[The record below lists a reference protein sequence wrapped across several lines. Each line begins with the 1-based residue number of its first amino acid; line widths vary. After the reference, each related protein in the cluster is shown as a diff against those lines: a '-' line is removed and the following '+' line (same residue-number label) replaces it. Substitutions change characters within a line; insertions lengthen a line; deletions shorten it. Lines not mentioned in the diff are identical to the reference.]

1 MKYIIWIFIFV
12 VTAAHGQDTKNSITI
27 EGRVKDRK
35 IYSFNDLKQFPGV
48 QLDSLQVYN
57 HLMVLHG
64 VSRNI
69 KGVLLKDVLNGV
81 EFDAETPK
89 LLSEYYIVCMAT
101 DNYKVV
107 FSWNEI
113 FNSPAGDKVMIAVEK
128 DGQSATAHK
137 DGIVL
142 VTPTDRAT
150 GRRFV
155 KEFNRIII
163 QRVN

>member
-1 MKYIIWIFIFV
+1 MKYILLIFFFAG
-12 VTAAHGQDTKNSITI
+12 AAAYGQDTKNTVTI
-27 EGRVKDRK
+27 EGRIKTRK
-35 IYSFNDLKQFPGV
+35 IYAYNDLKQFPMV
-48 QLDSLQVYN
+48 QVDSLPVYN

-69 KGVLLKDVLNGV
+69 KGVLLKDVLKTV

-89 LLSEYYIVCMAT
+89 LLTEYYIVCLAT
-101 DNYKVV
+101 DHYKAV

-113 FNSPAGDKVMIAVEK
+113 FNSPTGDKVMIALEK
-128 DGQSATAHK
+128 DGRPATDHK
-137 DGIVL
+137 DGLVL